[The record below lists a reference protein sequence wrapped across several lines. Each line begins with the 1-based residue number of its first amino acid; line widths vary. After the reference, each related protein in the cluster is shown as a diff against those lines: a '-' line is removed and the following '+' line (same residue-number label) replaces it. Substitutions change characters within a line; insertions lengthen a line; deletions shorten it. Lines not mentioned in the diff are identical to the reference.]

1 VKLSRAVRLVLES
14 FQDWGCLGRTAW
26 FFREFPNG
34 AVLGRP
40 PGFRESPEME
50 QSWADRLEIRESP
63 EMELSWA
70 DRLVIGESPNW
81 SCPGQ
86 IA

>member
-1 VKLSRAVRLVLES
+1 MELLHIFSFFGFLES
-14 FQDWGCLGRTAW
+14 FQ
-26 FFREFPNG
+26 NG

-40 PGFRESPEME
+40 PGFLESFQNGAVLGSPPGFREF
-50 QSWADRLEIRESP
+50 P

>member
-1 VKLSRAVRLVLES
+1 MLHIFSFFGFLES
-14 FQDWGCLGRTAW
+14 FQ
-26 FFREFPNG
+26 NG
-34 AVLGRP
+34 AVLGSP
-40 PGFRESPEME
+40 PGFREF
-50 QSWADRLEIRESP
+50 P